1 MGDERITSTGWLP
14 PVAPGAGPRPRF
26 DAPAPAP
33 PAHVAPAPAPPPA
46 APDRGARN
54 TPAVWS
60 LVLSIAALALLLTS
74 LGTLFILTL
83 PCSAAAWVLARRAR
97 GRLERGESTWGE
109 SQATAALWMARI
121 GVIAGVVAAIVF
133 VSLLASGFDFEQFR
147 DDLQR
152 ELDDRRDRPGN
163 GVRSTLEGLRAV
175 VGR

>member
-1 MGDERITSTGWLP
+1 MGDERITPAGWLP

-26 DAPAPAP
+26 DAPAPAA
-33 PAHVAPAPAPPPA
+33 PAYVAPAPPSATI
-46 APDRGARN
+46 DRGARN

-60 LVLSIAALALLLTS
+60 LALSITGLALLLTS

-83 PCSAAAWVLARRAR
+83 PCSAAAWVLAGRAR
-97 GRLERGESTWGE
+97 GRLERGESAWGE

-133 VSLLASGFDFEQFR
+133 ISLLASGFDFEQFR

-163 GVRSTLEGLRAV
+163 GVRTTLEGLRAV
-175 VGR
+175 IGR